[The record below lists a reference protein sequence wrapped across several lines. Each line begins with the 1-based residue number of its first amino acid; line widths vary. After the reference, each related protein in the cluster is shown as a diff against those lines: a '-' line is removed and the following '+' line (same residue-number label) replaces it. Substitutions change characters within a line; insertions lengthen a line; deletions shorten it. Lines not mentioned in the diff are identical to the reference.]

1 MARYF
6 IEKSGPLVGEVE
18 MSGSKNAVLPIMAGS
33 ILTED
38 NCMIADIPKLRD
50 VDVMCQLLE
59 SVGAQVNIDYIKK
72 EINITC
78 NNIKEI
84 EAPYDLVKQMRASIL
99 IMGPLLARSGKAK
112 IALPGGCAIG
122 SRPID
127 LHLKGFQALGAD
139 IELGHGYVEAV
150 AKKLTGDKIYLD
162 FPSVGATENIMM
174 CATLAEG
181 ITIIENAAEEPEIVD
196 LANFLN
202 SMGAKIK
209 GAGTD
214 TIKIEGVKSLKGTN
228 HAVIPDRIETGTF
241 MIAAAA
247 TRGDLLIKNAM
258 ADHVKPIIA
267 KLKECGVEIS
277 EKDGDI
283 RVRANGEI
291 INTDIKTL
299 PYPGFPTDMQAQ
311 FMTLLTSVKGTSI
324 IIETVFENRYMHIGE
339 LNRMGANIK
348 IEGRSAVVVGEQKLE
363 GTQVTATDLRAGAAL
378 VLAGL
383 IAEGCTEIRD
393 IYHIER
399 GYSDFAQKLSN
410 LGVKI
415 TREEDE

>member
-1 MARYF
+1 MPKYI
-6 IEKSGPLVGEVE
+6 IEKNGPLVGEVVI
-18 MSGSKNAVLPIMAGS
+18 SGSKNAVLPIMAAS
-33 ILTED
+33 ILTRG
-38 NCMIADIPKLRD
+38 NCIITDIPKLRD
-50 VDVMCQLLE
+50 VDVMCQLLN
-59 SVGAQVNIDYIKK
+59 SVGAGVNIDYIQN
-72 EINITC
+72 EISITC
-78 NNIKEI
+78 SVVNEV

-99 IMGPLLARSGKAK
+99 IMGPLLARTGKAR
-112 IALPGGCAIG
+112 IAMPGGCAIG
-122 SRPID
+122 ARPID
-127 LHLKGFQALGAD
+127 LHLKGFQALGAE
-139 IELGHGYVEAV
+139 IELGHGYVEAK
-150 AKKLTGDKIYLD
+150 ADRLIGDKIYLD

-174 CATLAEG
+174 CAVLAEG
-181 ITIIENAAEEPEIVD
+181 TTILENAAEEPEIVD

-202 SMGAKIK
+202 SMGARIK

-214 TIKIEGVKSLKGTN
+214 TIKIEGVRELSGTK

-241 MIAAAA
+241 MVAAAV
-247 TRGDLLIKNAM
+247 TRGDILIKNAM

-267 KLKECGVEIS
+267 KLKECGVDVTEC
-277 EKDGDI
+277 DGNL
-283 RVRANGEI
+283 RVKATHGEI
-291 INTDIKTL
+291 KATDIKTL

-348 IEGRSAVVVGEQKLE
+348 IEGRSAIVTGEQNLE

-383 IAEGCTEIRD
+383 IAEGSTEISD

-399 GYSDFAQKLSN
+399 GYSSFTEKLTK
-410 LGVKI
+410 LGAKI
-415 TREEDE
+415 KRIED